1 MSDQNVIT
9 IDTLMEQAQVF
20 ASAWSLVG
28 GIFDQGNQMQ
38 IAEQE
43 KTRLE
48 DMLEDFQEQTDTTAA
63 PGNLQEIAEGLVAW
77 HQQRIKN
84 IDTVLDAP
92 VGTTIQLGKDD
103 SDPIVLEGELRKGF
117 RMGLI
122 IAKEWFEKFP
132 LSIDHA
138 SSTDNDTIED
148 A

>member
-1 MSDQNVIT
+1 MTEKTLIT

-28 GIFDQGNQMQ
+28 GIFDQGNQRQ
-38 IAEQE
+38 LAGEE
-43 KTRLE
+43 KARLE
-48 DMLEDFQEQTDTTAA
+48 EMLEDFQEQTDANAA
-63 PGNLQEIAEGLVAW
+63 PGNLQEIAQGLVAW

-117 RMGLI
+117 RVGLI
-122 IAKEWFEKFP
+122 IAKQWFEKFP
-132 LSIDHA
+132 LSIDRNNQ
-138 SSTDNDTIED
+138 SDDLDED
-148 A
+148 E